1 MMLNNLFLVILF
13 LFRQYKVVILM
24 KVMEVMAMKVMGVMA
39 MRQGDTI
46 CLESIKGSSG

>member
-1 MMLNNLFLVILF
+1 MVILT
-13 LFRQYKVVILM
+13 
-24 KVMEVMAMKVMGVMA
+24 KVMGVMAIMA